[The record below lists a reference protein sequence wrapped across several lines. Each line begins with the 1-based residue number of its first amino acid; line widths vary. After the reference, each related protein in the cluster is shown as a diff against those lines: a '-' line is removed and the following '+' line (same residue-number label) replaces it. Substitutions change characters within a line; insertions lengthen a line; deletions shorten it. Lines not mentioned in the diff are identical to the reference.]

1 MSEKKILVI
10 DDDKLMRMMISECLI
25 RNKYYA
31 FCVDSGEAG
40 IEAAIARNPHVIIL
54 DMIMPGIDGIE
65 TLKRLKAH
73 PHTANI
79 PVMMLTGISK
89 SEDIATILK
98 LGAKDYIV
106 KPFEEENMLKRIKR
120 VLGQ

>member
-1 MSEKKILVI
+1 MAEKKILVI
-10 DDDKLMRMMISECLI
+10 DDDKLMRMMISEALI
-25 RNKYYA
+25 RHRYYA

-40 IEAAIARNPHVIIL
+40 IEAALARNPHLIIL

-73 PHTANI
+73 PHTKNI
-79 PVMMLTGISK
+79 PVIMLTGVSK
-89 SEDIATILK
+89 STDIATIVK

-106 KPFEEENMLKRIKR
+106 KPFEEDNMLKRIQR
-120 VLGQ
+120 ALG